1 MEDSVKNI
9 KGVNPNP
16 PQGKPLPLGRREFPG
31 SMSTVVR
38 PGKYPDGQ
46 DKMGTPAGT
55 EHRDARSRDYKHP
68 QSEQHRRELG
78 SQPYPG
84 KR

>member
-1 MEDSVKNI
+1 MDSVKNI
-9 KGVNPNP
+9 RGVNQNP
-16 PQGKPLPLGRREFPG
+16 PHGKPLPLGRREMPG
-31 SMSTVVR
+31 STSTVVR

-46 DKMGTPAGT
+46 DKMGTPAGMQNT
-55 EHRDARSRDYKHP
+55 SARTRHYAHPETAAHR
-68 QSEQHRRELG
+68 ERER